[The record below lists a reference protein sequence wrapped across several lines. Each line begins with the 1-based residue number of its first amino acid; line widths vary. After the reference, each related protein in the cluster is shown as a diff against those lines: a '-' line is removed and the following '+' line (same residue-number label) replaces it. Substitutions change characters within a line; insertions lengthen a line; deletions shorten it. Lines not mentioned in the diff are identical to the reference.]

1 MTAQSYADFLIT
13 KLVEADA
20 AVVKAQTVRDAIRE
34 ELLIAIEAKG
44 VKTFRGTFGTATITE
59 RKTWDYSKSEEVIR
73 LEAQLKAAKT
83 VAQKLSVAFISKMSR
98 FITLKKS

>member
-1 MTAQSYADFLIT
+1 MTAQSYSDFLIT
-13 KLVEADA
+13 KLVEAEA
-20 AVVKAQTVRDAIRE
+20 ALAKAQADREAIRE
-34 ELLIAIEAKG
+34 ELLSAMDADG
-44 VKTFRGTFGTATITE
+44 VKTFRGTFGTATVTE

-83 VAQKLSVAFISKMSR
+83 VAQKMSVAFIGKMSR